1 MEVKNAIIQKIESLK
16 LTIYW
21 LVLVAMATATSKNK
35 LS

>member
-21 LVLVAMATATSKNK
+21 LVLVAMQRPPQKIN
-35 LS
+35 